1 MKLRHGAVLALLA
14 LSVVILLHAQSAFA
28 GVIIWEEHPCPHNHV
43 YLIEII
49 QGHKE
54 WLAWG
59 DQPQHISHA
68 MGAIVYDLDQRVRT
82 NIDYRRKVYYVE
94 TPYPPEVGDTVNPRC
109 VGNFKPT
116 GKFRK
121 IAGYSCEEYIGT
133 GDSAHW
139 GHQTDVHCVSK
150 DAPGLREYTEF
161 MNLLNRLYEAAG
173 FVDGS
178 YGENFP
184 GFGYPLGI
192 DGIILASGRDGSSVF
207 VVTKIESRRVP
218 ESQFEVPAGFL
229 RKKVG
234 SSPAPIP

>member
-1 MKLRHGAVLALLA
+1 MPPPIRSLLCVFA
-14 LSVVILLHAQSAFA
+14 LSGAFLVGAHAASA
-28 GVIIWEEHPCPHNHV
+28 GVIIWEEERFPSRNA

-59 DQPQHISHA
+59 YQPQHISHA
-68 MGAIVYDLDQRVRT
+68 LGAIVYDLDHRVRT
-82 NIDYRRKVYYVE
+82 QIDYRRKVYYIE
-94 TPYPPEVGDTVNPRC
+94 KPYPPEVGDEVNARY

-121 IAGYSCEEYIGT
+121 IAGYSCEEYVGT

-150 DAPGLREYTEF
+150 DAPGLREYTEY
-161 MNLLNRLYEAAG
+161 MNLLNRLYEGAC

-178 YGENFP
+178 YGQNFP
-184 GFGYPLGI
+184 SLGYLLGI
-192 DGIILASGRDGSSVF
+192 NGIILASGPDPDLGF
-207 VVTKIESRRVP
+207 VVTKIESTRVP
-218 ESQFEVPAGFL
+218 ESQFEVPAGYV
-229 RKKVG
+229 RKPLG
-234 SSPAPIP
+234 RAPDPR